1 MKKILSSL
9 LALVMLL
16 ALFPPAFA
24 ADWTLPDG
32 VPMYEPGCV
41 MELDFGTLTILQAGF
56 AKQVQCGFSPDRKDD
71 SYEVNKHYYYNAKD
85 GFAIFAVK
93 GIMHNDSDLAI
104 ELGPLQPKVSYGPDD
119 EQWAGLY
126 GYTNVP
132 VGSPEERSLE
142 PGHDVEIVYATQ
154 VPGAMYFGSTDLLM
168 ELGGS
173 ELGISRENLKNYARV
188 GFNSGDGEPAGDIT
202 MMTVDEQKPA
212 EPIQADGAEA
222 DFFTFS
228 DPKIVPAKKDG
239 MYVLDFKYTCL
250 YPEKSGETYPT
261 TFDLRY
267 SLLDEDYF
275 AVKSGYLHV
284 NNNIFYGE
292 KARASACQFFEAD
305 SRLISQEELSEI
317 KYVRFTGCEVTTPID
332 GTYNVHIKEYT
343 FKTRQE
349 FPLLDAETV
358 DEQQS
363 GQTTVQTLMDAL
375 PTYDPEE
382 ASAAGPILADA
393 KSLAGEGRFAEA
405 AALLRQ
411 LPNDK
416 DATSLRRKYAVNAV
430 KDYIK
435 AEGEPFA
442 LEFEEYREQDLFRGY
457 PYALVFPYNET
468 QKILIAVNDDDALIF
483 GIANE
488 GGERSSSGSFN
499 YYLCAMLWWKI
510 DPERDTVLYQ
520 TAQLILLAGA
530 YSLEAG
536 TGSFDIADFTTE
548 SAWHPAEIRK
558 SNRTL
563 QGVSSSSDNVPLSD
577 APGVSSTLRVSQER
591 MVPVIREKL
600 AEIGV
605 TFADLGFASL

>member
-1 MKKILSSL
+1 MKKMIASL
-9 LALVMLL
+9 LALAMML
-16 ALFPPAFA
+16 ALCPPAFA
-24 ADWTLPDG
+24 AYWFLPDG
-32 VPMYEPGCV
+32 VPMYEPACV

-56 AKQVQCGFSPDRKDD
+56 TKQVQCGFSPDRKDD
-71 SYEVNKHYYYNAKD
+71 SYEVNKRYYYNAKD
-85 GFAIFAVK
+85 GFALFAVK
-93 GIMHNDSDLAI
+93 GILHNDSDSSI
-104 ELGPLQPKVSYGPDD
+104 ELGPLQPKVSYGPGD

-142 PGHDVEIVYATQ
+142 PAHDVEIVYATQ
-154 VPGAMYFGSTDLLM
+154 VPGAMYFGNTDLLM

-173 ELGISRENLKNYARV
+173 QLGFLREDLKCYERI
-188 GFNSGDGEPAGDIT
+188 GFNAGDGEPAGDIT

-212 EPIQADGAEA
+212 EPKQADGTEA

-239 MYVLDFKYTCL
+239 MYVLDFKFTCL
-250 YPEKSGETYPT
+250 YPEQAGTTYPT
-261 TFDLRY
+261 MFNLKY
-267 SLLDEDYF
+267 ALLDEEYL
-275 AVKSGYLHV
+275 AVKSGYLQV
-284 NNNIFYGE
+284 QYVFFGE
-292 KARASACQFFEAD
+292 KVRASGCELFEAQN
-305 SRLISQEELSEI
+305 RLISREELAEI
-317 KYVRFTGCEVTTPID
+317 RYVRFTGCEVTTPIE

-343 FKTRQE
+343 FKARQE
-349 FPLLDAETV
+349 FPLFDTETV
-358 DEQQS
+358 DEHQS

-375 PTYDPEE
+375 PSYDPAE
-382 ASAAGPILADA
+382 AAAAGPILADA
-393 KSLAGEGRFAEA
+393 EALAGEGRFAEA

-411 LPNDK
+411 LPDDK
-416 DATSLRRKYAVNAV
+416 DATSLRRNYAVNAV
-430 KDYIK
+430 KDYVK

-499 YYLCAMLWWKI
+499 YYLCGMLWWKI

-577 APGVSSTLRVSQER
+577 APSVSSTLRVSQER